1 MFSSSVF
8 VQQLMSFGLGVKIK
22 SPVSV
27 AVEIGAYGS
36 LESFQVLCACYNASA
51 ILRIISEIANVFL
64 INT

>member
-1 MFSSSVF
+1 
-8 VQQLMSFGLGVKIK
+8 MSFGLGVKIK